1 MQGTS
6 PGQVYDTQNGG
17 SGGLFS
23 QVDFKIGEG
32 ILGVDFWLTRTYA
45 QKEEKMEEK
54 QVPTQ

>member
-6 PGQVYDTQNGG
+6 PGQVHDTQDGG

-32 ILGVDFWLTRTYA
+32 ILGVNFWLTPAYA
-45 QKEEKMEEK
+45 QEEKMKEK